1 MRFPSKLPTTALSQD
16 GSVRDFQR
24 GGFTLVEM
32 LVATVILTL
41 IMVMVLSITDQTSRI
56 WKRSS
61 SEIQAFQNARAAYDT
76 MTMRLSQATLN
87 TYLDYYNSSNQS
99 RTAYLAAN
107 PSGTFVP
114 VNYARS
120 SELHFVVNQATTLVP
135 LDTGASPA
143 QTASCHPGH
152 AVFFQAPLGFT
163 TSSGT
168 YGGLANMLNACGYYV
183 EFNTDLPYLPSFLS
197 SSSAIH
203 QRYRYRLM
211 EFLQPTESNAI
222 FNTPSGNNWFTSFL
236 PPNTTQAQA
245 PLRMLAENI
254 IALAI
259 VPELSPQTNSS
270 QTNLVTSSYTY
281 DTRAGDILT
290 NKLTHNQLPPLLRV
304 VMVAIDEPSA
314 IRLNPNGSNTPPTL
328 ISSLNFFKTTS
339 SPSPNTDI
347 NNDINTLT
355 QALSAQKINYR
366 VFDTDIAIRG
376 AKWSTQ

>member
-1 MRFPSKLPTTALSQD
+1 M
-16 GSVRDFQR
+16 
-24 GGFTLVEM
+24 
-32 LVATVILTL
+32 VATVILSL
-41 IMVMVLSITDQTSRI
+41 ILVMVLAITDQTSKI

-99 RTAYLAAN
+99 RTAYLASS
-107 PSGTFVP
+107 PTGIFVP
-114 VNYARS
+114 TNYARS
-120 SELHFVVNQATTLVP
+120 SDLHFVVDQATTLVP
-135 LDTGASPA
+135 LDNTASPA
-143 QTASCHPGH
+143 QTAACHPGH

-197 SSSAIH
+197 TSSVIH
-203 QRYRYRLM
+203 PRYRYRLM
-211 EFLQPTESNAI
+211 EFLQPTESNTI
-222 FNTPSGNNWFTSFL
+222 FSTTSGNTWFTSFL
-236 PPNTTQAQA
+236 PPNVTQAQA

-259 VPELSPQTNSS
+259 VPELSPQTTTTS
-270 QTNLVTSSYTY
+270 QFNLLSGSYTY
-281 DTRAGDILT
+281 DTRAGDIVT

-304 VMVAIDEPSA
+304 VMVAIDETSA
-314 IRLNPNGSNTPPTL
+314 THLNPNGSTTPPSL
-328 ISSLNFFKTTS
+328 ISGLSFFKTTS
-339 SPSPNTDI
+339 ATYTTGSPNADI
-347 NNDINTLT
+347 NNDLSTLT
-355 QALSAQKINYR
+355 TALSAQKVNYR
-366 VFDTDIAIRG
+366 VFDTDVAIRG